1 MRRALAALATVASI
15 LASASDAGAHARLV
29 ASSPRAGSRLAAS
42 PPAIELWFDEVLDA
56 GFHEVTVVSAG
67 APSTGAASR
76 ARAVAVDPNDGT
88 HLVAPIEPLGD
99 GAWVVLWRVLSRDGH
114 GARGRFEFRVA
125 PAPGGDR

>member
-1 MRRALAALATVASI
+1 MRRALSALATVASI

-29 ASSPRAGSRLAAS
+29 TSSPRAGSRLAAS

-76 ARAVAVDPNDGT
+76 APAAISTATRFPAGSPGSGNAARLTRASPTAAFSP
-88 HLVAPIEPLGD
+88 E
-99 GAWVVLWRVLSRDGH
+99 W
-114 GARGRFEFRVA
+114 
-125 PAPGGDR
+125 